1 MTDYHEL
8 EIIGDRIIKNVLKQ
22 PDKGHLTE
30 LKEYYYAIIYYNKID
45 SCENGIFCEILV
57 NPLISYNDIDSKY
70 SISVK
75 GCYNDVLSINYN
87 NLDGSIYAIRTLPY
101 GTAPPL
107 PSDINAENNYFYTIN
122 TQLIDEMIYDKNDV
136 SIPQQPYIGTVYYQ
150 PFLTEE
156 YPYAGIQ
163 GD

>member
-1 MTDYHEL
+1 
-8 EIIGDRIIKNVLKQ
+8 
-22 PDKGHLTE
+22 
-30 LKEYYYAIIYYNKID
+30 
-45 SCENGIFCEILV
+45 
-57 NPLISYNDIDSKY
+57 
-70 SISVK
+70 
-75 GCYNDVLSINYN
+75 VLSINYN

-122 TQLIDEMIYDKNDV
+122 EEEIQDLIFDKKDV